1 MNPNLQGEKNKKRKN
16 IGNLPDLCTLIPLDF
31 AHTGNVS
38 GSITTMATKLL
49 LKLSPA

>member
-1 MNPNLQGEKNKKRKN
+1 MNPNLQGEKNKKKK
-16 IGNLPDLCTLIPLDF
+16 IGNLSDLCTLIPLDF